1 MPQGV
6 QGTQGSAT
14 ALPTTTP
21 QTQPTT
27 QPNLATDS
35 VSDIPYREWASWAH
49 GANLYGDLSHAIHSY
64 GRTYDIAGE
73 MWLDTDLKILEWLK
87 PLSAEE
93 DEVVDWA
100 TEWQIRELPV
110 YIQ

>member
-49 GANLYGDLSHAIHSY
+49 GTNLYGDLSHAIHSY

-73 MWLDTDLKILEWLK
+73 MWLETDLKILEWLK
-87 PLSAEE
+87 PLSSEENEIVEWAAE
-93 DEVVDWA
+93 WK
-100 TEWQIRELPV
+100 IRELPV
-110 YIQ
+110 